1 MATLLRALGG
11 FVCNGCLF
19 VCTVIRAL
27 SRHNLLSLRLPSI
40 NTRVSMTSSRGY
52 EEMKQY
58 WDKNKELRR
67 PLSPFLRYKP
77 HLLMC
82 MSLTHRVTGV
92 YLTTVVSGV
101 SILLLCLPEGYP
113 YYLQMIKDLSLGP
126 AIITGMKY
134 TLALPVTYH
143 FLNGIRHLVWDA
155 GYGFE
160 KKDMYIS
167 GYLVLGLSLAISSML
182 VFML

>member
-1 MATLLRALGG
+1 M
-11 FVCNGCLF
+11 
-19 VCTVIRAL
+19 
-27 SRHNLLSLRLPSI
+27 
-40 NTRVSMTSSRGY
+40 SMTSSRGY

-58 WDKNKELRR
+58 WDKNRELRR
-67 PLSPFLRYKP
+67 PLSPFLRYKRVQSV
-77 HLLMC
+77 HLC
-82 MSLTHRVTGV
+82 Q
-92 YLTTVVSGV
+92 GV
-101 SILLLCLPEGYP
+101 SVLLLCLPEGYP

-155 GYGFE
+155 GYGFG
-160 KKDMYIS
+160 KKDMYTS
-167 GYLVLGLSLAISSML
+167 GHLVLVLSLAISSML